1 MAAFE
6 TYITTAELNRSNRDH
21 VAHKPKHL
29 LAGPLQTS
37 FSKAA
42 NSGRSLLYSARH
54 QDKLSVAICRIKN
67 VVNSVHH

>member
-6 TYITTAELNRSNRDH
+6 IYITTAELNSCNRDH
-21 VAHKPKHL
+21 MAHKPKHL

-37 FSKAA
+37 FSEAA
-42 NSGRSLLYSARH
+42 NSGRSLLHSAGYWG
-54 QDKLSVAICRIKN
+54 KLQEGIYRIKN